1 MISTPPELRTIQRCA
16 LALPTRPRRVGVRGT
31 LHGLLVDRG
40 ALAGTLLLVAVVAAA
55 VLAPTLASLSP
66 TDSDLARR
74 LRPPLSPIP
83 GVGTAL
89 FGTDQLGR
97 DVLSRILFGARVSLV
112 IGFVSVLI
120 SAILGLGLGLLAGY
134 RGGWV
139 DDVVMRVADIQLA
152 FPFILLAIAVVAV
165 VGAGLQNIIVVLG
178 LAGWVLPARVV
189 RAEVLS
195 ARERDYVQAAR
206 ALGAS
211 GWRIVKGHVAP
222 SVLPSL
228 VVTSSFAAA
237 QMIVVESAL
246 SFLGLGVPPPTPSW
260 GNMLSDGQN
269 YLTSAWWVSAAP
281 GIALML
287 TVLGINLLGDFLRD
301 MLDPRLRT

>member
-1 MISTPPELRTIQRCA
+1 MIAAPPDRGTVEQGT
-16 LALPTRPRRVGVRGT
+16 LALPARRRRGGVRGGF
-31 LHGLLVDRG
+31 HSLVGDRG
-40 ALAGTLLLVAVVAAA
+40 AFVGALLILTVVVAA
-55 VLAPTLASLSP
+55 VLAPALAPLSP

-74 LRPPLSPIP
+74 LRPPLSPIA
-83 GVGTAL
+83 GLGTAVL
-89 FGTDQLGR
+89 GTDQIGR
-97 DVLSRILFGARVSLV
+97 DVLSRILFGARISLV

-120 SAILGLGLGLLAGY
+120 SAVLGLGLGLLAGY
-134 RGGWV
+134 RGGLA

-165 VGAGLQNIIVVLG
+165 IGPGLQNIIVVLG

-211 GWRIVKGHVAP
+211 GWRIVRGHVAP

-269 YLTSAWWVSAAP
+269 YLTSGWWVSAAP
-281 GIALML
+281 GFALML
-287 TVLGINLLGDFLRD
+287 TVLGINLVGDFLRD
-301 MLDPRLRT
+301 MLDPQIRT